1 MLDAHT
7 HILPAVD
14 DGSES
19 IEESIAMLKAQAAQ
33 GVDTVILTPHF
44 YADRESPRRF
54 FHKREKALDTLY
66 AAIANDPSLPIYY
79 AGAEVAFFTGMS
91 RTDEI
96 EAFCI
101 GDTRTLLVEMPFC
114 RWNESMLK
122 ELSFLQ
128 EYRGIQPLI
137 AHVERYMSFQ
147 PGSMVQELC
156 ENGLWIQANASFF
169 LRWQTSRKA
178 MQMLKKRLIHF
189 IGSDCHGISHRP
201 PNMGQAIA
209 AIEKRLGN
217 EAIRFLEYMEGEML
231 EGI

>member
-14 DGSES
+14 DGSRSIQES
-19 IEESIAMLKAQAAQ
+19 VEMLKAEAAQ
-33 GVDTVILTPHF
+33 GIDAVILSPHF
-44 YADRESPRRF
+44 YADRESPERF
-54 FHKREKALDTLY
+54 FRKRSEALDALD
-66 AAIANDPSLPIYY
+66 AAAGAAALPAYY

-96 EAFCI
+96 DQFCI

-114 RWNESMLK
+114 RWNDTVLK

-147 PGSMVQELC
+147 PASMVRELC
-156 ENGLWIQANASFF
+156 ESGVWIQANASFF
-169 LRWQTSRKA
+169 LRWQTSLKA
-178 MQMLKKRLIHF
+178 MRMLKKRFIHF
-189 IGSDCHGISHRP
+189 IGSDCHGVSHRP
-201 PNMGQAIA
+201 PNMGQALA
-209 AIEKRLGN
+209 AIEKRLG
-217 EAIRFLEYMEGEML
+217 ADALRFLEYMEGELL